1 MNVASDSVMLGL
13 AVFLLAMFT
22 AALLFVV
29 IMGQTIIGTG
39 QNKLQGTL
47 TSIQE
52 QDLQQYSNMTK
63 KGNIIK
69 AAVSM
74 YQGEPITILI
84 KTADLQ
90 NDSAGDNKRGH
101 VMNSGEGKYFC
112 YGILVKG
119 TSEVQLGD
127 GKKHIIVDG
136 GKNSTSDKIIK
147 RAGQAFLETSLD
159 IVSGVKKSNY
169 DTSGIVETGNPE
181 MILDNALFYCQL
193 LKDNTG
199 KTVGIIATQQK

>member
-1 MNVASDSVMLGL
+1 
-13 AVFLLAMFT
+13 
-22 AALLFVV
+22 
-29 IMGQTIIGTG
+29 
-39 QNKLQGTL
+39 
-47 TSIQE
+47 
-52 QDLQQYSNMTK
+52 
-63 KGNIIK
+63 
-69 AAVSM
+69 
-74 YQGEPITILI
+74 
-84 KTADLQ
+84 
-90 NDSAGDNKRGH
+90 
-101 VMNSGEGKYFC
+101 MNSGEGKYFC

-119 TSEVQLGD
+119 TTEVTLGD

-136 GKNSTSDKIIK
+136 GKNTTSDKIIK

-199 KTVGIIATQQK
+199 KTIGIIATQQK